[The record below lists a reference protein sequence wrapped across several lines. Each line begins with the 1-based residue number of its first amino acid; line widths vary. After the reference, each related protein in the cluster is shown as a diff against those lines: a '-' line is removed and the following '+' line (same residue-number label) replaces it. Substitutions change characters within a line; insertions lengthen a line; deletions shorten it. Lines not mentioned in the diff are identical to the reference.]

1 MKNHF
6 IKFIEDFVDNLK
18 MIDECMYGKI
28 PDASYVIEKL
38 SDTNDEITDDQ
49 YNELVIKLNPI
60 KFEYNTKG
68 IEIEYKNNIAFIS
81 YSIFSLSTLYRVLL
95 YMGYTSM
102 VLKLYINIEYNCII
116 INGSINLKP
125 DLEQLIDNAII
136 NQWCTPSMLETIL
149 SYDWR
154 NMTKKIIRQKRE
166 NVFHIIDQPNNPI
179 SNKRTE
185 ILLKKIDDSFNTF
198 ELFSNN
204 WILYTMDLSRVQN
217 MEELIPILIR
227 YSKEDK
233 GEIQL

>member
-6 IKFIEDFVDNLK
+6 TRFIEDFVDNLK

-38 SDTNDEITDDQ
+38 SDTDDEITDDQ
-49 YNELVIKLNPI
+49 YNELIIKLNPI
-60 KFEYNTKG
+60 KFEYNTRG
-68 IEIEYKNNIAFIS
+68 IEIEYKNNIALIS
-81 YSIFSLSTLYRVLL
+81 YSIFSLSTLYRILL
-95 YMGYTSM
+95 YMGYPSM

-125 DLEQLIDNAII
+125 DLEQLIENAIV

-179 SNKRTE
+179 SNKHTE

-198 ELFSNN
+198 ELFSNT